1 MVSNGAL
8 AGMAVSAV
16 ISAALPIG
24 AWLAARRS
32 VTVSVRNI
40 VAGAVLFVLFARG
53 VEWGIFVCAPRV
65 APPLN
70 PWLLAHMPALALYG
84 AVVSGVVEETGRFL
98 GLRYLAGPRTDPGTP
113 IAYAIGHGG
122 AEAVIVG
129 LIGVLGALLVSLLIN
144 TGQLDA
150 TLGGYLSKT
159 TLLQMRGLE
168 QATAPMMMLGGVE
181 RACSFIFQVALTL
194 VVWRAVRTR
203 APWLFVAAVL
213 AHVALNLPAWLA
225 VTGLLRAPLWI
236 YEGIYAIP
244 ALGLL
249 AIVVIRLQPERP
261 AEAAGA
267 RSFML

>member
-32 VTVSVRNI
+32 VTVSVRNV

-53 VEWGIFVCAPRV
+53 VEWVIFVCAPRA

-98 GLRYLAGPRTDPGTP
+98 GLYYLARPRTDPGTP
-113 IAYAIGHGG
+113 VAYAIGHGG

-129 LIGVLGALLVSLLIN
+129 VIGVLGALLVSVLIN
-144 TGQLDA
+144 TGQLDT
-150 TLGGYLSKT
+150 TLGWYSKT
-159 TLLQMRGLE
+159 TLFQMRGLE
-168 QATAPMMMLGGVE
+168 QATAQVMLLGAVE
-181 RACSFIFQVALTL
+181 RVCSFIFQIALTL
-194 VVWRAVRTR
+194 IVWRAVRTR
-203 APWLFVAAVL
+203 APWLFAAAVL

-225 VTGLLRAPLWI
+225 VTGLLRTPLWI
-236 YEGIYAIP
+236 YEGIYVIP

-249 AIVVIRLQPERP
+249 AIFLIRLQPERP
-261 AEAAGA
+261 SARAAA
-267 RSFML
+267 RSFPL